1 MATIQTLSA
10 QVIDRKKVDTLE
22 AQNLR
27 KVVHFRDINIIDAE
41 SIEYNGSRISITK
54 SAFKNLLGLLGMS
67 QAFAQKFETLFTK
80 EAKSQFINTMKNA
93 MSSNSGKLAEVT
105 LVLNPI
111 TKSVVAITKKDQFG
125 ISNSQFMGVAENI
138 IDNHSMQVSNWSV
151 DPGSGIVTINAFN
164 PNANFAVQGL
174 SDEVFTGGVTF
185 QNSPKDGFQVL
196 PYVNR
201 QWCTNG
207 LTTAFAQEAYTLN
220 SLDAGSM
227 EKFFENLND
236 LRKNNFAP
244 AGFADRVRAAHNTP
258 ASLHEL
264 QFGHRL
270 IEPFAGERVDNWIP
284 LAENMN
290 AYYKAGF
297 ETLSSDQMKGA
308 KSNTSVWDV
317 INGATHFASHGSS
330 IIDTNMQDYNASD
343 IMVKSGNLFGKK
355 RFDHEHS
362 MPNPFAAA
370 ELVRTGSLLN

>member
-1 MATIQTLSA
+1 MAIATLSN
-10 QVIDRKKVDTLE
+10 QLIDQRKVQTLE

-27 KVVHFRDINIIDAE
+27 KVVPFRDINLIDTEA
-41 SIEYNGSRISITK
+41 IEYNGQKINITK

-67 QAFAQKFETLFTK
+67 NQFAQKFESLFTK
-80 EAKSQFINTMKNA
+80 EAKAQFINTMKNA
-93 MSSNSGKLAEVT
+93 MASNSGRLSEVT

-111 TKSVVAITKKDQFG
+111 TKAVVAITKKEEFG
-125 ISNSQFMGVAENI
+125 ISNQQFMQVAENI
-138 IDNHSMQVSNWSV
+138 IDNQSMNVTNWSI
-151 DPGSGIVTINAFN
+151 DPGTGIVTINAFN
-164 PNANFAVQGL
+164 PKANFAVQGL

-220 SLDAGSM
+220 SLDQGSM
-227 EKFFENLND
+227 EKFFENLNE

-244 AGFADRVRAAHNTP
+244 TGFADRVRAAHNTP
-258 ASLHEL
+258 ASLKEL
-264 QFGHRL
+264 QFAHNL
-270 IEPFAGERVDNWIP
+270 IEPFAGERVENWIP

-290 AYYKAGF
+290 AFYKAGF
-297 ETLSSDQMKGA
+297 DTLSSEQLKHA

-317 INGATHFASHGSS
+317 VNGVTHFATHGAH

-343 IMVKSGNLFGKK
+343 LMVKSGNLFGKK
-355 RFDHEHS
+355 SFDHENT
-362 MPNPFAAA
+362 MPDLFGGR
-370 ELVRTGSLLN
+370 ELVRNGSLLN

>member
-1 MATIQTLSA
+1 MATIQTLSS
-10 QVIDRKKVDTLE
+10 QVIDRKKVNTLE

-41 SIEYNGSRISITK
+41 TIEFNGSRISVTK

-93 MSSNSGKLAEVT
+93 MSSNSGKLSEVT
-105 LVLNPI
+105 LVLNPL
-111 TKSVVAITKKDQFG
+111 TKYVVAITKKDQFG
-125 ISNSQFMGVAENI
+125 ISNAQFMGVAENI
-138 IDNHSMQVSNWSV
+138 IDNNSMEVSNWSV
-151 DPGSGIVTINAFN
+151 DPGTGIVTINAFN

-174 SDEVFTGGVTF
+174 SNEVFTGGVTF

-207 LTTAFAQEAYTLN
+207 LTTAFAQESYTLN
-220 SLDAGSM
+220 SLDQGSM
-227 EKFFENLND
+227 EKFFENLNE

-244 AGFADRVRAAHNTP
+244 QGFAERVRAAHNTP

-264 QFGHRL
+264 QFAHNL
-270 IEPFAGERVDNWIP
+270 IAPFAGERSDNWLP

-290 AYYKAGF
+290 AFYKAGF
-297 ETLSSDQMKGA
+297 DTLSTDQLKHA

-317 INGATHFASHGSS
+317 VNGVTHFATHATG

-343 IMVKSGNLFGKK
+343 LMVKSGNIFGKK
-355 RFDHEHS
+355 SFDHENT
-362 MPNPFAAA
+362 MPDIFGGR
-370 ELVRTGSLLN
+370 ELVRSGSLLN

>member
-1 MATIQTLSA
+1 MAITTLSN
-10 QVIDRKKVDTLE
+10 QLIEQRKVQTLE

-27 KVVHFRDINIIDAE
+27 KVVPFRDINLIDVE
-41 SIEYNGSRISITK
+41 SIEYQGSKINITK

-67 QAFAQKFETLFTK
+67 NQFATKFENLFTK
-80 EAKSQFINTMKNA
+80 EAKAQFINTMKNA
-93 MSSNSGKLAEVT
+93 MASNSGRLSEVT
-105 LVLNPI
+105 LVLNPV
-111 TKSVVAITKKDQFG
+111 TKTVVAITKKEEFG
-125 ISNSQFMGVAENI
+125 ISNQQFMQVAENI
-138 IDNHSMQVSNWSV
+138 IDNQSMDVTNWSI
-151 DPGSGIVTINAFN
+151 DPGTGIITINAFN
-164 PNANFAVQGL
+164 PKANFAVQGL

-220 SLDAGSM
+220 SLDQGSM
-227 EKFFENLND
+227 EKFFENLNG

-244 AGFADRVRAAHNTP
+244 TGFADRVRAAHNTP

-264 QFGHRL
+264 QFAHNL

-290 AYYKAGF
+290 AFYRAGF
-297 ETLSSDQMKGA
+297 ESLSTEQLKHA

-317 INGATHFASHGSS
+317 INGVTHFATHGAH
-330 IIDTNMQDYNASD
+330 IIDTNMQDYNASEL
-343 IMVKSGNLFGKK
+343 MVKSGNLFGKK
-355 RFDHEHS
+355 SFDHENT
-362 MPNPFAAA
+362 MPDLFGGR
-370 ELVRTGSLLN
+370 ELVRNGSLLN

>member
-1 MATIQTLSA
+1 MAITTLSNTLIE
-10 QVIDRKKVDTLE
+10 QRKVQTLE

-27 KVVHFRDINIIDAE
+27 KVVPFRDINLIDVE
-41 SIEYNGSRISITK
+41 SIEYQGSKINITK

-67 QAFAQKFETLFTK
+67 NTFAQKFESLFTK
-80 EAKSQFINTMKNA
+80 EAKAQFINTMKNA
-93 MSSNSGKLAEVT
+93 MASNSGRLSEVT
-105 LVLNPI
+105 LVLNPV
-111 TKSVVAITKKDQFG
+111 TKTVVAITKKEEFG
-125 ISNSQFMGVAENI
+125 ISNQQFMQVAENI
-138 IDNHSMQVSNWSV
+138 IDNQSMDVTNWSI
-151 DPGSGIVTINAFN
+151 DPGTGIITINAFN
-164 PNANFAVQGL
+164 PKANFAVQGL

-220 SLDAGSM
+220 SLDQGSM
-227 EKFFENLND
+227 EKFFENLNG

-244 AGFADRVRAAHNTP
+244 TGFADRVRAAHNTP

-264 QFGHRL
+264 QFAHNL

-290 AYYKAGF
+290 AFYRAGF
-297 ETLSSDQMKGA
+297 ESLSTEQLKHA

-317 INGATHFASHGSS
+317 INGVTHFATHGAH
-330 IIDTNMQDYNASD
+330 IIDTNMQDYNASEL
-343 IMVKSGNLFGKK
+343 MVKSGNLFGKK
-355 RFDHEHS
+355 SFDHENT
-362 MPNPFAAA
+362 MPDLFGGR
-370 ELVRTGSLLN
+370 ELVRNGSLLN

>member
-1 MATIQTLSA
+1 MPITTLSN
-10 QVIDRKKVDTLE
+10 QLIEQRKVQTLE

-27 KVVHFRDINIIDAE
+27 KVVPFRDINLIDVE
-41 SIEYNGSRISITK
+41 SIEYQGSKINITK

-67 QAFAQKFETLFTK
+67 NQFAQKFETLFTK
-80 EAKSQFINTMKNA
+80 EAKAQFINTMKNA
-93 MSSNSGKLAEVT
+93 MASNSGRLSEVT
-105 LVLNPI
+105 LVLNPV
-111 TKSVVAITKKDQFG
+111 TKTVVAITKKEEFG
-125 ISNSQFMGVAENI
+125 ISNQQFMQVAENI
-138 IDNHSMQVSNWSV
+138 IDNQSMDVTNWSI
-151 DPGSGIVTINAFN
+151 DPGTGIITINAFN
-164 PNANFAVQGL
+164 PKANFAVQGL

-220 SLDAGSM
+220 SLDQGSM
-227 EKFFENLND
+227 EKFFENLNG

-244 AGFADRVRAAHNTP
+244 TGFADRVRAAHNTP

-264 QFGHRL
+264 QFAHNL

-290 AYYKAGF
+290 AFYRAGF
-297 ETLSSDQMKGA
+297 ESLSTEQLKHA

-317 INGATHFASHGSS
+317 VNGVTHFATHGAQ
-330 IIDTNMQDYNASD
+330 IIDTNMQDYNASEL
-343 IMVKSGNLFGKK
+343 MVKSGNLFGKK
-355 RFDHEHS
+355 SFDHENT
-362 MPNPFAAA
+362 MPDLFSGR
-370 ELVRTGSLLN
+370 ELVRNGSLLN

>member
-1 MATIQTLSA
+1 MAITTLSNTLIE
-10 QVIDRKKVDTLE
+10 QRKVQTLE

-27 KVVHFRDINIIDAE
+27 KVVPFRDINLIDVE
-41 SIEYNGSRISITK
+41 SIEYQGSKINITK

-67 QAFAQKFETLFTK
+67 NTFAQKFENLFTK
-80 EAKSQFINTMKNA
+80 EAKAQFINTMKNA
-93 MSSNSGKLAEVT
+93 MASNSGRLSEVT
-105 LVLNPI
+105 LVLNPV
-111 TKSVVAITKKDQFG
+111 TKTVVAITKKEEFG
-125 ISNSQFMGVAENI
+125 ISNQQFMQVAENI
-138 IDNHSMQVSNWSV
+138 IDNQSMDVTNWSI
-151 DPGSGIVTINAFN
+151 DPGTGIITINAFN
-164 PNANFAVQGL
+164 PKANFAVQGL

-220 SLDAGSM
+220 SLDQGSM
-227 EKFFENLND
+227 EKFFENLNG

-244 AGFADRVRAAHNTP
+244 TGFADRVRAAHNTP

-264 QFGHRL
+264 QFAHNL

-290 AYYKAGF
+290 AFYRAGF
-297 ETLSSDQMKGA
+297 ESLSTEQLKHA

-317 INGATHFASHGSS
+317 INGVTHFATHGAH
-330 IIDTNMQDYNASD
+330 IIDTNMQDYNASEL
-343 IMVKSGNLFGKK
+343 MVKSGNLFGKK
-355 RFDHEHS
+355 SFDHENT
-362 MPNPFAAA
+362 MPDLFGGR
-370 ELVRTGSLLN
+370 ELVRNGSLLN

>member
-1 MATIQTLSA
+1 MAITTLSNTLIE
-10 QVIDRKKVDTLE
+10 QRKVQTLE

-27 KVVHFRDINIIDAE
+27 KVVPFRDINLIDVE
-41 SIEYNGSRISITK
+41 SIEYQGSKINITK

-67 QAFAQKFETLFTK
+67 NQFATKFENLFTK
-80 EAKSQFINTMKNA
+80 EAKAQFINTMKNA
-93 MSSNSGKLAEVT
+93 MASNSGRLSEVT
-105 LVLNPI
+105 LVLNPV
-111 TKSVVAITKKDQFG
+111 TKTVVAITKKEEFG
-125 ISNSQFMGVAENI
+125 ISNQQFMQVAENI
-138 IDNHSMQVSNWSV
+138 IDNQSMDVTNWSI
-151 DPGSGIVTINAFN
+151 DPGTGIITINAFN
-164 PNANFAVQGL
+164 PKANFAVQGL

-220 SLDAGSM
+220 SLDQGSM
-227 EKFFENLND
+227 EKFFENLNG

-244 AGFADRVRAAHNTP
+244 TGFADRVRAAHNTP

-264 QFGHRL
+264 QFAHNL

-290 AYYKAGF
+290 AFYRAGF
-297 ETLSSDQMKGA
+297 ESLSTEQLKHA

-317 INGATHFASHGSS
+317 VNGVTHFATHGAH
-330 IIDTNMQDYNASD
+330 IIDTNMQDYNASEL
-343 IMVKSGNLFGKK
+343 MVKSGNLFGKK
-355 RFDHEHS
+355 SFDHENT
-362 MPNPFAAA
+362 MPDLFGGR
-370 ELVRTGSLLN
+370 ELVRNGSLLN

>member
-1 MATIQTLSA
+1 MAITTLSNTLIE
-10 QVIDRKKVDTLE
+10 QRKVQTLE

-27 KVVHFRDINIIDAE
+27 KVVPFRDINLIDVE
-41 SIEYNGSRISITK
+41 SIEYQGSKINITK

-67 QAFAQKFETLFTK
+67 NQFATKFENLFTK
-80 EAKSQFINTMKNA
+80 EAKAQFINTMKNA
-93 MSSNSGKLAEVT
+93 MASNSGRLSEVT
-105 LVLNPI
+105 LVLNPV
-111 TKSVVAITKKDQFG
+111 TKTVVAITKKEEFG
-125 ISNSQFMGVAENI
+125 ISNQQFMQVAENI
-138 IDNHSMQVSNWSV
+138 IDNQSMDVTNWSI
-151 DPGSGIVTINAFN
+151 DPGTGIITINAFN
-164 PNANFAVQGL
+164 PKANFAVQGL

-220 SLDAGSM
+220 SLDQGSM
-227 EKFFENLND
+227 EKFFENLNG

-244 AGFADRVRAAHNTP
+244 TGFADRVRAAHNTP

-264 QFGHRL
+264 QFAHNL

-290 AYYKAGF
+290 AFYRAGF
-297 ETLSSDQMKGA
+297 ESLSTEQLKHA

-317 INGATHFASHGSS
+317 VNGVTHFATHGGH
-330 IIDTNMQDYNASD
+330 IIDTNMQDYNASEL
-343 IMVKSGNLFGKK
+343 MVKSGNLFGKK
-355 RFDHEHS
+355 SFDHENS
-362 MPNPFAAA
+362 MPNLFAGR
-370 ELVRTGSLLN
+370 ELIRTGSLLN

>member
-1 MATIQTLSA
+1 MSTIQTLSS
-10 QVIDRKKVDTLE
+10 QIIDRKRVDTLE

-27 KVVHFRDINIIDAE
+27 KLVHFRDINIIDGDT
-41 SIEYNGSRISITK
+41 IEYKGQHISITK

-93 MSSNSGKLAEVT
+93 MSSNSGKLSEVT

-111 TKSVVAITKKDQFG
+111 TKSVVAITGKDKFG
-125 ISNSQFMGVAENI
+125 ISNEQFMGVAENI
-138 IDNHSMQVSNWSV
+138 IDNHSMEVSNWSV

-185 QNSPKDGFQVL
+185 KNSPKDGFQVL

-207 LTTAFAQEAYTLN
+207 LTTAFAEEAYTLN
-220 SLDAGSM
+220 SLDQGSM
-227 EKFFENLND
+227 EKFFENLNE

-244 AGFADRVRAAHNTP
+244 TGFADRVRAAHDTP

-264 QFGHRL
+264 QFAHNL
-270 IEPFAGERVDNWIP
+270 IAPFAGERVDHWVP
-284 LAENMN
+284 LTENMN
-290 AYYKAGF
+290 AYNRAGF
-297 ETLSSDQMKGA
+297 ETLSSDQMKAA
-308 KSNTSVWDV
+308 KSNTSVWDLT
-317 INGATHFASHGSS
+317 NGVTYFATHGADL
-330 IIDTNMQDYNASD
+330 IDTAMQDYNASD
-343 IMVKSGNLFGKK
+343 LMVKAGNIFGKK
-355 RFDHEHS
+355 RFDHENS
-362 MPNPFAAA
+362 MPNPFAAID
-370 ELVRTGSLLN
+370 LVRTGSSLN

>member
-1 MATIQTLSA
+1 MSTIQTLSS
-10 QVIDRKKVDTLE
+10 QIIDRKRVDTLE

-27 KVVHFRDINIIDAE
+27 KLVHFRDINIIDGDT
-41 SIEYNGSRISITK
+41 IEYKGQHISITK

-93 MSSNSGKLAEVT
+93 MSSNSGKLSEVT

-111 TKSVVAITKKDQFG
+111 TKFVVAITGKDKFG
-125 ISNSQFMGVAENI
+125 ISNEQFMGVAENI
-138 IDNHSMQVSNWSV
+138 IDNHSMEVSNWSV

-185 QNSPKDGFQVL
+185 KNSPKDGFQVL

-207 LTTAFAQEAYTLN
+207 LTTAFAEEAYTLN
-220 SLDAGSM
+220 SLDQGSM
-227 EKFFENLND
+227 EKFFENLNE

-244 AGFADRVRAAHNTP
+244 TGFADRVRAAHDTP

-264 QFGHRL
+264 QFAHNL
-270 IEPFAGERVDNWIP
+270 IAPFAGERVDHWVP
-284 LAENMN
+284 LTENMN
-290 AYYKAGF
+290 AYNRAGF
-297 ETLSSDQMKGA
+297 ETLSSDQMKAA
-308 KSNTSVWDV
+308 KSNTSVWSTV
-317 INGATHFASHGSS
+317 NSITHFASHGADL
-330 IIDTNMQDYNASD
+330 IDTSMHDYNASD
-343 IMVKSGNLFGKK
+343 LMVKAGNIFGKK
-355 RFDHEHS
+355 RFDHENS
-362 MPNPFAAA
+362 MPNPFATS
-370 ELVRTGSLLN
+370 ELLQSGALLN

>member
-1 MATIQTLSA
+1 MAITTLSN
-10 QVIDRKKVDTLE
+10 QLIEQRKVQTLE

-27 KVVHFRDINIIDAE
+27 KVVPFRDINLIDVE
-41 SIEYNGSRISITK
+41 SIEFQGSKINITK

-67 QAFAQKFETLFTK
+67 NTFAQKFESLFTK
-80 EAKSQFINTMKNA
+80 EAKAQFINTMKNA
-93 MSSNSGKLAEVT
+93 MASNSGRLSEVT

-111 TKSVVAITKKDQFG
+111 TKTVVAITKKDEFG
-125 ISNSQFMGVAENI
+125 ISNQQFMQVAENI
-138 IDNHSMQVSNWSV
+138 IDNQSMDVTNWSI
-151 DPGSGIVTINAFN
+151 DPGTGIITINAFN
-164 PNANFAVQGL
+164 PKANFAVQGL

-220 SLDAGSM
+220 SLDQGSM
-227 EKFFENLND
+227 EKFFENLNG

-244 AGFADRVRAAHNTP
+244 TGFADRVRAAHNTP

-264 QFGHRL
+264 QFAHNL

-284 LAENMN
+284 LMENMN
-290 AYYKAGF
+290 AFYRAGF
-297 ETLSSDQMKGA
+297 ESLSTEQLKHA

-317 INGATHFASHGSS
+317 INGVTHFATHGAH
-330 IIDTNMQDYNASD
+330 IIDTNMQDYNASEL
-343 IMVKSGNLFGKK
+343 MVKSGNLFGKK
-355 RFDHEHS
+355 SFDHENT
-362 MPNPFAAA
+362 MPDLFGGR
-370 ELVRTGSLLN
+370 ELVRNGSLLN

>member
-1 MATIQTLSA
+1 MAITTLSN
-10 QVIDRKKVDTLE
+10 QLIEQRKVQTLE

-27 KVVHFRDINIIDAE
+27 KVVPFRDINLIDVE
-41 SIEYNGSRISITK
+41 SIEFQGSKINITK

-67 QAFAQKFETLFTK
+67 NTFAQKFESLFTK
-80 EAKSQFINTMKNA
+80 EAKAQFINTMKNA
-93 MSSNSGKLAEVT
+93 MASNSGRLSEVT

-111 TKSVVAITKKDQFG
+111 TKTVVAITKKEEFG
-125 ISNSQFMGVAENI
+125 ISNQQFMQVAENI
-138 IDNHSMQVSNWSV
+138 IDNQSMDVTNWSI
-151 DPGSGIVTINAFN
+151 DPGTGIITINAFN
-164 PNANFAVQGL
+164 PKANFAVQGL

-207 LTTAFAQEAYTLN
+207 LTTAFAQEAYSLN
-220 SLDAGSM
+220 SLDQGSM
-227 EKFFENLND
+227 EKFFENLNG

-244 AGFADRVRAAHNTP
+244 TGFADRVRAAHNTP

-264 QFGHRL
+264 QFAHNL

-284 LAENMN
+284 LMENMN
-290 AYYKAGF
+290 AFYRAGF
-297 ETLSSDQMKGA
+297 EGLSNEQMKHA

-317 INGATHFASHGSS
+317 VNGVTHFATHGAQ

-343 IMVKSGNLFGKK
+343 LMVKSGNLFGKK
-355 RFDHEHS
+355 SFDHENN
-362 MPNPFAAA
+362 MPDLFGGR
-370 ELVRTGSLLN
+370 ELVRNGSLLN

>member
-1 MATIQTLSA
+1 MAITTLSN
-10 QVIDRKKVDTLE
+10 QLIDQRKVQTLE

-27 KVVHFRDINIIDAE
+27 KVVPFRDINLIDVE
-41 SIEYNGSRISITK
+41 SIEYQGSKINITK

-67 QAFAQKFETLFTK
+67 NQCAQKFENLFTK
-80 EAKSQFINTMKNA
+80 EAKAQFINTMKNA
-93 MSSNSGKLAEVT
+93 MASNSGRLSEVT
-105 LVLNPI
+105 LVLNPVSK
-111 TKSVVAITKKDQFG
+111 TVVAITKKDEFG
-125 ISNSQFMGVAENI
+125 ISNQQFMQVAENI
-138 IDNHSMQVSNWSV
+138 IDNQSMDVTNWSI
-151 DPGSGIVTINAFN
+151 DPGTGIITINAFN
-164 PNANFAVQGL
+164 PKANFAVQGL

-220 SLDAGSM
+220 SLDQGSM
-227 EKFFENLND
+227 EKFFENLNG

-244 AGFADRVRAAHNTP
+244 TGFADRVRAAHNTP

-264 QFGHRL
+264 QFAHNL

-290 AYYKAGF
+290 AFYRAGF
-297 ETLSSDQMKGA
+297 ETLSTEQLKHA

-317 INGATHFASHGSS
+317 INGVTHFATHGAQ
-330 IIDTNMQDYNASD
+330 IIDTNMQDYNASEL
-343 IMVKSGNLFGKK
+343 MVKSGNLFGKK
-355 RFDHEHS
+355 SFDHENT
-362 MPNPFAAA
+362 MPDLFSGR
-370 ELVRTGSLLN
+370 ELVRNGSLLN